1 MGFRTFPTASIE
13 LKTWPEI
20 AEAPSVKRPLGELAL
35 KRLPTSRFRNDAAIL
50 CTECPSTIF
59 VTAVK
64 GAKFRKVSRTQGSWH
79 TKAPS
84 WLGSSMHANGMCQSA
99 CGRLAALVGGLGR
112 ASAATIG
119 PSVTLGGTPGPSRSE
134 YI

>member
-20 AEAPSVKRPLGELAL
+20 AEAPSVNRPLGELAL

-59 VTAVK
+59 VTAVRGQISK
-64 GAKFRKVSRTQGSWH
+64 GVPNARDRTR
-79 TKAPS
+79 
-84 WLGSSMHANGMCQSA
+84 MHQPHCYPRLQAGWDQQA
-99 CGRLAALVGGLGR
+99 C
-112 ASAATIG
+112 
-119 PSVTLGGTPGPSRSE
+119 
-134 YI
+134 

>member
-64 GAKFRKVSRTQGSWH
+64 RAKFQKVSRTQGIVQLSEPAGIQHRMPRHVPVSVRSPGGFSWG
-79 TKAPS
+79 TRTCLRSTIAPQP
-84 WLGSSMHANGMCQSA
+84 LRVA
-99 CGRLAALVGGLGR
+99 RPV
-112 ASAATIG
+112 
-119 PSVTLGGTPGPSRSE
+119 
-134 YI
+134 